1 LRQFSVLTQFHF
13 NQKNN
18 IMHPLLYPI
27 ALSTLLI
34 AVIFH
39 FVADKNSWGKK
50 YPALFLLLGA
60 AVYIAVLYFDDTPF
74 KDKMF
79 WIIPKDFAILTTLT
93 AILLRVKQPGW
104 LLPIVLIATF
114 FYSKNCLKP
123 NPLFINASRT
133 GEILFDIKRHDDLPN
148 ILKQLAPYDVKVH
161 LAFPNILHPEITDLD
176 EYYVLDIPDNLS
188 YQGDRIINILNK
200 SGLIDDLEINNL
212 FENEPVLPV
221 VNPIFPAT
229 DYAVNDPMLNNVWA
243 FETGQFNTY
252 FNFIK
257 STPIKPAKKARIAIL
272 DTGVDATHEDLKS
285 NYVSI
290 DPNSDKDSQEH
301 GTHCAGIA
309 AATTANGIGIASF
322 ATAGEFVEV
331 TSIQVLGPHGGSD
344 ESVIGGMIRAVDAGA
359 DVLSMSLG
367 GRSADSKQRAFNQ
380 AVAYAKNRNAIVV
393 VAAGN
398 ESSDARNYV
407 PANCKGVIVVS
418 ATDKNNE
425 KATFSNS
432 VEFIEFGLAAPGVN
446 IYSTLPNNRYG
457 FFSGTSMATPYIAG
471 LVGILKAFQ
480 PNFTMEDAYFLLKN
494 TGVDTRNT
502 RQTGKLVQPATAIRA
517 IAR

>member
-1 LRQFSVLTQFHF
+1 
-13 NQKNN
+13 
-18 IMHPLLYPI
+18 MHPLLYPI

-50 YPALFLLLGA
+50 YPALFLGAGA
-60 AVYIAVLYFDDTPF
+60 AIYIAVLYFDDLPI

-79 WIIPKDFAILTTLT
+79 WIIPKDFMILIVLT
-93 AILLRVKQPGW
+93 AILLRLKQPGW
-104 LLPIVLIATF
+104 LLPFVLVATF
-114 FYSKNCLKP
+114 FYGKHRLKP
-123 NPLFINASRT
+123 NPLFINASKT
-133 GEILFDIKRHDDLPN
+133 GEILFDIRKHDDLPN
-148 ILKQLAPYDVKVH
+148 ILKLLAPYEVKIR
-161 LAFPNILHPEITDLD
+161 LAFPNILYPETTDLD

-188 YQGDRIINILNK
+188 YQGDKIVNILNK
-200 SGLIDDLEINNL
+200 SGLIDDFEINNL
-212 FENEPVLPV
+212 FQIEPILPTAT
-221 VNPIFPAT
+221 PIFPAT
-229 DYAVNDPMLNNVWA
+229 DYPVNDPMLNHVWA
-243 FETGQFNTY
+243 FETGQFNEY

-257 STPIKPAKKARIAIL
+257 SSTVKPAKKARIAIL

-290 DPNSDKDSQEH
+290 DPNSDQDSHEH

-322 ATAGEFVEV
+322 ATAGDFVEV
-331 TSIQVLGPHGGSD
+331 TSIQVLGPNGGSD

-367 GRSADSKQRAFNQ
+367 GRSTDAKQRAFNQ
-380 AVAYAKNRNAIVV
+380 AIAYAKNRNAIII

-398 ESSDARNYV
+398 ESADARSSV
-407 PANCKGVIVVS
+407 PASCKGVIVVS

-432 VEFIEFGLAAPGVN
+432 VEFIEFGLAAPGVD

-457 FFSGTSMATPYIAG
+457 SFSGTSMATPYISG
-471 LVGILKAFQ
+471 LVGMLKAFQ
-480 PNFTMEDAYFLLKN
+480 PNFTMEDAYSLLKN
-494 TGVDTRNT
+494 TGIDTRNT
-502 RQTGKLVQPATAIRA
+502 RQTGKLVQPAEAIRA
-517 IAR
+517 ITQ